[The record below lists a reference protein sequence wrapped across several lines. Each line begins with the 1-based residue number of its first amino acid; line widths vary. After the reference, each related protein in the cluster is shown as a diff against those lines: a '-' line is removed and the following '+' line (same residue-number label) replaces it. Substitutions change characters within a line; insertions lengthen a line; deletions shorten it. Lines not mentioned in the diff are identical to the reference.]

1 MEELFTRLAPEDVER
16 MADCHGLEPHGERP
30 WVKHLT
36 GGSDDHGG
44 FYLGTTWTETPEAA
58 TVEEKE
64 AVEAIWPEAV
74 PGAMAAPSAAASEP
88 GREVLPAEELLEELT
103 SALRAARD
111 LSPHLCGSSLASM
124 LGKILD
130 DWLGWAARCPELD
143 EGDRVEVCVAL
154 KELSQGVPTA
164 GDFAGIYQYFS
175 GRLRDL
181 EVLHRPVWGDRK
193 PLGKF
198 ELLGNLSLGL

>member
-1 MEELFTRLAPEDVER
+1 M
-16 MADCHGLEPHGERP
+16 
-30 WVKHLT
+30 
-36 GGSDDHGG
+36 
-44 FYLGTTWTETPEAA
+44 
-58 TVEEKE
+58 
-64 AVEAIWPEAV
+64 
-74 PGAMAAPSAAASEP
+74 
-88 GREVLPAEELLEELT
+88 
-103 SALRAARD
+103 
-111 LSPHLCGSSLASM
+111 
-124 LGKILD
+124 D